1 MPHACAARSSS
12 SDPVAQH
19 LSEVEAVADG
29 MLARL
34 DELTATLGTVRRCS
48 CRAHSPRADAARSQ
62 VSGDAAQQQAM
73 LAPAYSSITA
83 GLARD
88 FAYIDGVG
96 VRLLFWATFAERAH
110 ASWR

>member
-1 MPHACAARSSS
+1 M
-12 SDPVAQH
+12 AQH

-34 DELTATLGTVRRCS
+34 DELTATLGTVRRCAL
-48 CRAHSPRADAARSQ
+48 CAHSPRADAARSQ

-96 VRLLFWATFAERAH
+96 VRARLGRPLPCALTRRRRNKRCRMRW
-110 ASWR
+110 

>member
-1 MPHACAARSSS
+1 M
-12 SDPVAQH
+12 
-19 LSEVEAVADG
+19 
-29 MLARL
+29 
-34 DELTATLGTVRRCS
+34 
-48 CRAHSPRADAARSQ
+48 RAYVARSQ

-96 VRLLFWATFAERAH
+96 VRCQPLGH
-110 ASWR
+110 VC